1 MQLLEP
7 EEYYQL
13 IAFYMIAQ
21 QAQAE
26 VRKYEKAISSLL
38 VDKSLIEKVSD
49 YIYDP
54 LSNGGKKELDDL
66 ILVSGVSIRWK
77 ETQTKFTKQTEEKDM
92 ANVG

>member
-13 IAFYMIAQ
+13 MAFYMIAQ

-38 VDKSLIEKVSD
+38 VDKSLIEKVND
-49 YIYDP
+49 NIYDP
-54 LSNGGKKELDDL
+54 SSNGSKRELDDL
-66 ILVSGVSIRWK
+66 ILSSGVSIKWK
-77 ETQTKFTKQTEEKDM
+77 ETQTKFAKQTEEKDM
-92 ANVG
+92 ADVG